1 MKLMIFY
8 DVSALA
14 MKFYDFKLVRKV
26 KIIFLLVS
34 FKNQCIQNKCFTSTM
49 EENKKRKVS
58 LQTVYF
64 L

>member
-14 MKFYDFKLVRKV
+14 MKFNNFKLVRKV

-34 FKNQCIQNKCFTSTM
+34 F
-49 EENKKRKVS
+49 
-58 LQTVYF
+58 
-64 L
+64 